1 MLIAFL
7 SDVNEIEQRRVLLIW
22 DGLPAH
28 RSRRMSAWVHSQRH
42 WLSVERLPGYAP
54 DLNPIEN
61 VWGNLKSR
69 ELANLCADTIDT
81 VATIAEGGLDRIG
94 TNAQLCL
101 AFLRHTGLRL

>member
-1 MLIAFL
+1 MLIEFL
-7 SDVNEIEQRRVLLIW
+7 SDVNEIEQRPVLLIW

-28 RSRRMSAWVHSQRH
+28 RSRRMTAWVHSQRH
-42 WLSVERLPGYAP
+42 WLSVERLPGYAH
-54 DLNPIEN
+54 DLKPIEN
-61 VWGNLKSR
+61 VWGNLKSQ

-94 TNAQLCL
+94 TDAQLCL